1 MADSAEPEPAD
12 PAPLIVPSKTG
23 RVKDL
28 EPVRELLR
36 HLGLKSQAEAMTT
49 AKAIG
54 AVSKRGIAAL
64 LVGEG
69 KHQLAAIA
77 DWDDLITA
85 TVVHAQPSLARL
97 DEIAEASR
105 RREAGSR

>member
-1 MADSAEPEPAD
+1 MADSPTS
-12 PAPLIVPSKTG
+12 IVPLKNG
-23 RVKDL
+23 RIKDL
-28 EPVRELLR
+28 EPVRELLK

-49 AKAIG
+49 AKATG

-64 LVGEG
+64 LISEG
-69 KHQLAAIA
+69 KHQLAAVA
-77 DWDDLITA
+77 DWDDMVTA

-105 RREAGSR
+105 RREAGRD

>member
-1 MADSAEPEPAD
+1 MGEPSS
-12 PAPLIVPSKTG
+12 ITSGKNG
-23 RVKDL
+23 RITDI
-28 EPVRELLR
+28 EPVRALLR
-36 HLGLKSQAEAMTT
+36 HLGLRSQAEAMTS
-49 AKAIG
+49 AKATG

-64 LVGEG
+64 LIVEG

-77 DWDDLITA
+77 DWDDMETA

-105 RREAGSR
+105 RRESSRE